1 MLASRYH
8 FIVAGVD
15 GSDTHTEEAKKRVQK
30 LHHSKQKVFPE
41 KENLKHSSE
50 DLRSRKAPSQQHSP
64 SPQLSSST
72 SVVAAMCLCPC
83 ENDPECLHS
92 LCGSNSHSNVFSEHS
107 SPSLHCNS
115 LPSVCTNPPQDIP
128 SDTNSLFISG
138 SSNKSHNN
146 TRSYS
151 HDTESQSDSME
162 TTSAKSSAV
171 SYSPITM
178 HLTLDVSSQQ
188 VLQAVSEQSGGVFK
202 SDCVS
207 HIR

>member
-1 MLASRYH
+1 MLASQYH
-8 FIVAGVD
+8 FVVAGVD

-50 DLRSRKAPSQQHSP
+50 DLQSSKVPSQQHSP

-72 SVVAAMCLCPC
+72 SIVASKCLCPS
-83 ENDPECLHS
+83 ENDAECLHS
-92 LCGSNSHSNVFSEHS
+92 LCGSNSHSNFFSEHP

-115 LPSVCTNPPQDIP
+115 LSTMCTEPPQDMS
-128 SDTNSLFISG
+128 SDTNSLFLSG
-138 SSNKSHNN
+138 SSDKSHID

-151 HDTESQSDSME
+151 PNTESQSESIE
-162 TTSAKSSAV
+162 TTLTKSSAV

-178 HLTLDVSSQQ
+178 HLTLDVSSHQL
-188 VLQAVSEQSGGVFK
+188 LQAVSAQSRGVFK
-202 SDCVS
+202 SDRVS
-207 HIR
+207 HMQ